1 MQVGV
6 AVETGVEVLEGVVV
20 FVGVAVVSGVPVCV
34 VVGVVSRDCVTGGA
48 VDLHSFFL

>member
-34 VVGVVSRDCVTGGA
+34 VVGVVWGGCVTGRV